1 MRVFKYLKH
10 AKGAVILIICLL
22 LVQAMCDLALPN
34 FTSQIVDVGI
44 QQAGIEHA
52 ATDEM
57 SSDTYDDICALLSQD
72 DEATFKS
79 SYDETNSHT
88 YKLNAYGKQHQT
100 QLDKMVALPLVLIHD
115 QTQMPDLNF
124 REAIDRYHEGN
135 ATKEELFDLE
145 SKAKDQLDITDDA
158 QLNQQA
164 IVAARSE
171 YESLGYNLSDMQ
183 MGYLARVG
191 LLMLGLA
198 ALGMVVAI
206 CIGFIASRTA
216 ARIGAMLREQLF
228 TKVVS
233 FSEAEIQQFSA
244 ASLITRST
252 NDVQLVQ
259 MVIVIT
265 LRMVL
270 FAPIVALGGIFMIVY
285 TNPAMGWIVALA
297 VVAVMGVVLLL
308 MRIAMP
314 KFKIMQTLI
323 DKVNLV
329 AREILTGLPVI
340 RAFDRQEFEESRF
353 DLANTQLMR
362 TQLFT
367 NRVMTFMMP
376 AMMLLM
382 NGVSV
387 LIVWVGGFYV
397 DNGVIQTGDL
407 IAFITYAMVI
417 IMSFLMIGMVS
428 IMLPRA
434 DVAAGRINE
443 VLACQPT
450 ITDSAHALQADIA
463 LNDSLANTFDAKP
476 AGIEVRFDKVSF
488 RYADTSECVLEDLS
502 FVAEPG
508 QTTAI
513 IGSTGSGKTT
523 IIKLIER
530 FFDVS
535 SGAILLNGIDVRDVS
550 QATLRS
556 QIGYVPQT
564 AFLFGGTIAT
574 NVAYRDENM
583 DAAQINTALDWAQ
596 ATEFVSSKQDGI
608 NAEIS
613 QGGTNVSGGQRQR
626 ISIARAL
633 ATPAS
638 IYLFDDCFSALDYKT
653 DAALRHELAVNLGD
667 VTKIVVAQRV
677 ATIMSANKIIVLD
690 DGRIVGQGTHKEL
703 LEQCAEYRE
712 IAQSQLSEAELFGG
726 ESCE

>member
-1 MRVFKYLKH
+1 MRVFAYLKH
-10 AKGAVILIICLL
+10 AKGAVALIVCLL

-34 FTSQIVDVGI
+34 YTSQIVDVGI
-44 QQAGIEHA
+44 QQAGVEHA
-52 ATDEM
+52 ATEEM
-57 SSDTYDDICALLSQD
+57 SATTFADICALLPAD
-72 DEATFKS
+72 DEATFKN
-79 SYDETNSHT
+79 SYDETDAGT
-88 YKLNAYGKQHQT
+88 YTLNAQGKQHQAE
-100 QLDKMVALPLVLIHD
+100 LDQMVALPLVIIHD
-115 QTQMPDLNF
+115 QTQTPDLDF
-124 REAIDRYHEGN
+124 REAIDRYNAGD

-145 SKAKDQLDITDDA
+145 SKAKDELGLTDDA
-158 QLNQQA
+158 QVNQQA

-183 MGYLARVG
+183 MGYLLRVG

-206 CIGFIASRTA
+206 CIGFVASRTA
-216 ARIGAMLREQLF
+216 AKIGAMLREQLF

-233 FSEAEIQQFSA
+233 FSEAEIQKFSA

-259 MVIVIT
+259 MVVVVT

-270 FAPIVALGGIFMIVY
+270 FSPIVAIGGIFMIVY

-297 VVAVMGVVLLL
+297 VVAVIGVVLLL
-308 MRIAMP
+308 MKIAMP
-314 KFKIMQTLI
+314 KFQIMQKLI

-329 AREILTGLPVI
+329 AREVLTGLPVI
-340 RAFDRQEFEESRF
+340 RAFDRQVFEEDRF
-353 DLANTQLMR
+353 DRANTALMR

-397 DNGVIQTGDL
+397 NDGVIQTGDL

-443 VLACQPT
+443 VLACEPS
-450 ITDSAHALQADIA
+450 IMDGEDAVQADEA
-463 LNDSLANTFDAKP
+463 LVKARTEH
-476 AGIEVRFDKVSF
+476 AGGVAVRFDDVSF
-488 RYADTSECVLEDLS
+488 RYADTSECVLEHLS
-502 FVAEPG
+502 FTAEPG

-535 SGAILLNGIDVRDVS
+535 SGAITLDGVDVRDMS
-550 QATLRS
+550 QAALRA
-556 QIGYVPQT
+556 QIGYVPQK
-564 AFLFGGTIAT
+564 AFLFGGTIAS
-574 NVAYRDENM
+574 NVAYRDEQM
-583 DAAQINTALDWAQ
+583 GEDQINTALDWAQ
-596 ATEFVSSKQDGI
+596 AQEFVSSKEAGI
-608 NAEIS
+608 HAEIS

-626 ISIARAL
+626 LSIARAL
-633 ATPAS
+633 ATPANV
-638 IYLFDDCFSALDYKT
+638 YLFDDCFSALDYKT
-653 DAALRHELAVNLGD
+653 DAALRHELNTHLGEA
-667 VTKIVVAQRV
+667 TKIVVAQRV
-677 ATIMSANKIIVLD
+677 ATIMGAHKIIVLD
-690 DGRIVGQGTHKEL
+690 DGRIVGQGTHQEL
-703 LEQCAEYRE
+703 LETCEEYRE

-726 ESCE
+726 EGR

>member
-10 AKGAVILIICLL
+10 AKGAVVLIVCLL

-44 QQAGIEHA
+44 QQAGVEHA

-57 SSDTYDDICALLSQD
+57 SASTYDDICALLPEE
-72 DEATFKS
+72 DEATFKAAYS
-79 SYDETNSHT
+79 KTDAGT
-88 YKLNAYGKQHQT
+88 YELNKQGREHRAE
-100 QLDKMVALPLVLIHD
+100 LDKLVALPLVLIHNT
-115 QTQMPDLNF
+115 TQAPDLSF
-124 REAIDRYHEGN
+124 REAIDRYNQGD
-135 ATKEELFDLE
+135 ATKQDLFDLE
-145 SKAKDQLDITDDA
+145 AQAKDHLDITDDA
-158 QLNQQA
+158 QLDQQA

-183 MGYLARVG
+183 MSYLIRVG
-191 LLMLGLA
+191 LLMLALA

-206 CIGFIASRTA
+206 CIGFIAARTA
-216 ARIGAMLREQLF
+216 AKIGALLREQLF
-228 TKVVS
+228 EKVVS
-233 FSEAEIQQFSA
+233 FSETEIQKFSA

-259 MVIVIT
+259 MVVVIT

-270 FAPIVALGGIFMIVY
+270 FAPIVAIGGIFMILY

-308 MRIAMP
+308 MKVAMP
-314 KFKIMQTLI
+314 KFQIMQTLI
-323 DKVNLV
+323 DKVNRI
-329 AREILTGLPVI
+329 AREVLTGLPVI
-340 RAFDRQEFEESRF
+340 RAFDRQTFEQARF
-353 DLANTQLMR
+353 DQANTQLMR

-387 LIVWVGGFYV
+387 LIVWVGSFYV

-407 IAFITYAMVI
+407 IAFITYSMVI

-443 VLACQPT
+443 VLACEPS
-450 ITDSAHALQADIA
+450 IV
-463 LNDSLANTFDAKP
+463 DAKSASNADAALASTLASSQ

-523 IIKLIER
+523 IVKLIER

-535 SGAILLNGIDVRDVS
+535 SGAITLNGVDVREIS
-550 QATLRS
+550 QATLRNH
-556 QIGYVPQT
+556 IGYVPQK

-574 NVAYRDENM
+574 NVAYRDENL
-583 DAAQINTALDWAQ
+583 DASQINTALGWAQ
-596 ATEFVSSKQDGI
+596 AQEFVSAKEAGI
-608 NAEIS
+608 GAEIS

-626 ISIARAL
+626 LSIARAL

-653 DAALRHELAVNLGD
+653 DAALRHELNTNLGSA
-667 VTKIVVAQRV
+667 TKIVVAQRV
-677 ATIMSANKIIVLD
+677 ATIMSAHKIIVLD
-690 DGRIVGQGTHKEL
+690 DGRIVGQGTHREL
-703 LEQCAEYRE
+703 LETCDEYRE

-726 ESCE
+726 EM

>member
-1 MRVFKYLKH
+1 MRVFAYLKH
-10 AKGAVILIICLL
+10 AKGAVALIVCLL

-34 FTSQIVDVGI
+34 YTSQIVDVGI
-44 QQAGIEHA
+44 QQAGVEHA
-52 ATDEM
+52 ATEEM
-57 SSDTYDDICALLSQD
+57 SAATFADICALLPGD
-72 DEATFKS
+72 DEATFKN
-79 SYDETNSHT
+79 SYDETETGT
-88 YKLNAYGKQHQT
+88 YRLNAQGRQHQAE
-100 QLDKMVALPLVLIHD
+100 LDRMVAMPLVVIHN
-115 QTQMPDLNF
+115 QTQTPDLDF
-124 REAIDRYHEGN
+124 REAIDRYNAGD

-145 SKAKDQLDITDDA
+145 SEAKDKLGLTDDA
-158 QLNQQA
+158 QVNQQA

-183 MGYLARVG
+183 MGYLLRVG

-206 CIGFIASRTA
+206 CIGFVASRTA
-216 ARIGAMLREQLF
+216 AKIGAMLREQLF
-228 TKVVS
+228 VKVVS
-233 FSEAEIQQFSA
+233 FSEAEIQKFSA

-259 MVIVIT
+259 MVVVVT

-270 FAPIVALGGIFMIVY
+270 FSPIVAIGGIFMIVY

-297 VVAVMGVVLLL
+297 VVAVIGVVLLL
-308 MRIAMP
+308 MKIAMP
-314 KFKIMQTLI
+314 KFQIMQKLI

-340 RAFDRQEFEESRF
+340 RAFDRQVYEEDRF
-353 DLANTQLMR
+353 DQANTALMR

-397 DNGVIQTGDL
+397 NDGVIQTGDL

-443 VLACQPT
+443 VLACEPSIADGEDAPQA
-450 ITDSAHALQADIA
+450 DEALAKARSAH
-463 LNDSLANTFDAKP
+463 K
-476 AGIEVRFDKVSF
+476 GGVVVRFDDVSF
-488 RYADTSECVLEDLS
+488 RYADTSECVLEHLS
-502 FVAEPG
+502 FTAEPG

-523 IIKLIER
+523 IVKLIER

-535 SGAILLNGIDVRDVS
+535 SGAITLDGVDIRAMS
-550 QATLRS
+550 QAALRA
-556 QIGYVPQT
+556 QIGYVPQK
-564 AFLFGGTIAT
+564 AFLFGGTIAS
-574 NVAYRDENM
+574 NVAYRDEQM
-583 DAAQINTALDWAQ
+583 GEDQINTALDWAQ
-596 ATEFVSSKQDGI
+596 AHEFVSTKEAGI
-608 NAEIS
+608 HAEIS

-626 ISIARAL
+626 LSIARAL

-638 IYLFDDCFSALDYKT
+638 VYLFDDCFSALDYKT
-653 DAALRHELAVNLGD
+653 DAALRHELNTHLGEA
-667 VTKIVVAQRV
+667 TKIVVAQCV
-677 ATIMSANKIIVLD
+677 ATIMGAHKIIVLD
-690 DGRIVGQGTHKEL
+690 DGRIVGQGTHQEL
-703 LEQCAEYRE
+703 LEMCEEYRE

-726 ESCE
+726 EGR